1 MNLPTDNLP
10 PFSVM
15 CKPVCGICN
24 LDCSYCYYTGKP
36 KELYPDV
43 GKFEMAD
50 EVLVSY
56 TQQYIHS
63 MPTQCTF
70 MWQGGEPL
78 LAGMEFFKRALE
90 LQNEHKLP
98 GQQVTNGLQT
108 NGTLVDDL
116 WAEFFRANG
125 FLVGVSIDGSPQWHD
140 YFRKDRAGNPSFHRA
155 WVGLE
160 LLKKHQ
166 VEFNVLVTLNKANI
180 VHAGDIYR
188 YFTNREAQYLQF
200 IPILE
205 RDEAGQP
212 QGFSCTAEQ
221 YGRFLLDVYELWRS
235 RDVGKVSVRL
245 FDSVMHHEL
254 FGMPSTCCYSERC
267 ANAFVLE
274 FNGDLYACDH
284 FVTKDWLIGNI
295 MDRPLAE
302 LVVDPKIEEFA
313 KLKTELPGV
322 CKDCEFE
329 PFCHGGCPK
338 HHWPGGT
345 ATERQNHF
353 CEGLK
358 LFFREALPDLR
369 EVAKALH
376 ARRPP
381 PPREGDKP
389 AEPPAAAPQ
398 QPSAQ
403 RGPAKRNAPCPCGS
417 GKKHKLCCGK
427 R

>member
-1 MNLPTDNLP
+1 MNLPTDKLP

-43 GKFEMAD
+43 SKFEMAD
-50 EVLVSY
+50 EVLASY
-56 TQQYIHS
+56 TKQYIQA
-63 MPTQCTF
+63 MPQQCTF

-90 LQNEHKLP
+90 LQAEHKLP
-98 GQQVTNGLQT
+98 GQQITNGLQT
-108 NGTLVDDL
+108 NGTLVDDE

-140 YFRKDRAGNPSFHRA
+140 YFRKDHAGNPSFHRA
-155 WVGLE
+155 WAGLE

-188 YFTNREAQYLQF
+188 YFTNRGAQYLQF

-205 RDEAGQP
+205 RDDAGQP

-267 ANAFVLE
+267 ANAYVLE

-302 LVVDPKIEEFA
+302 LVTDPKIEEFA

-322 CKDCEFE
+322 CVDCEFE

-338 HHWPGGT
+338 HHWPAGT

-358 LFFREALPDLR
+358 LFFAEALPDLR
-369 EVAKALH
+369 VVAKALH
-376 ARRPP
+376 ARQPP
-381 PPREGDKP
+381 PPREGDAP
-389 AEPPAAAPQ
+389 AEAPAPAQQAP
-398 QPSAQ
+398 AQ

-417 GKKHKLCCGK
+417 GKKHKLCCG
-427 R
+427 RS